1 MGLGIAI
8 TPVCGLYFRYSL
20 CRKEPHLLMR
30 GRKSALVVLLTEAEL
45 PQLRAWSRSLTTAVG
60 LVRRAN
66 VILGLHQG
74 LRIKDAAAHAG
85 MSETHARKWITRFL
99 QHRLQGLHDAA
110 RPGRPSSFSPRG
122 LRAGR
127 EVSV

>member
-1 MGLGIAI
+1 
-8 TPVCGLYFRYSL
+8 
-20 CRKEPHLLMR
+20 MR
-30 GRKSALVVLLTEAEL
+30 GRKCTLAVLLTDTEL
-45 PQLRAWSRSLTTAVG
+45 QQLRAWSRSLTTAVG

-74 LRIKDAAAHAG
+74 QSIKDAAAHAG
-85 MSETHARKWITRFL
+85 LLETHARKWITRFL
-99 QHRLQGLHDAA
+99 ERGLPGLHDAA

-127 EVSV
+127 EVGV